1 MVRFCSGFRD
11 GTLVLA
17 VEEGRDI
24 ITRTE
29 KKNLELKKERGRKKR
44 ETKLGRGLH

>member
-29 KKNLELKKERGRKKR
+29 KKNLELM
-44 ETKLGRGLH
+44 ETVMQVDASDAPG